1 MYDDNFKI
9 IIEMFNLS
17 HKWSDIDTIYELP
30 NSSTTLSIGA
40 GSYSNNLKICDFSP
54 SRPYGSEAG
63 TIEIKRFTSIADQVS
78 IHLFGNH
85 DLHKITTSPLMPIIG
100 DYQKNSAP
108 ETSET
113 VLIGNDVWIGSN
125 ALILSNVNVGDGVV
139 IGANCVVSKDVPP
152 YAVVVG
158 NPMRIIKFRFD
169 ESTIL
174 QLLKIRWWEWSSEK
188 ILMNANLLMS
198 RNIED
203 FVRENI

>member
-1 MYDDNFKI
+1 
-9 IIEMFNLS
+9 
-17 HKWSDIDTIYELP
+17 
-30 NSSTTLSIGA
+30 
-40 GSYSNNLKICDFSP
+40 
-54 SRPYGSEAG
+54 
-63 TIEIKRFTSIADQVS
+63 
-78 IHLFGNH
+78 
-85 DLHKITTSPLMPIIG
+85 MPIIG